1 MRIAHSTVEMNFSGY
16 KKYASKVAKMANI
29 ENLEGHKLSI
39 KIRQNDK
46 K

>member
-1 MRIAHSTVEMNFSGY
+1 MKRTSVVEMNFSAY
-16 KKYASKVAKMANI
+16 QRYAPKVAKMANI
-29 ENLEGHKLSI
+29 ENLEGHKLSV